1 MTPVLELGNQIC
13 DFLQEQGGP
22 YETLSPE
29 VVYNVFWSLATGHY
43 IWEPETYF
51 VCYWCIRPEDV
62 AAVQERVKPLDIT
75 HGTVMYVAEA
85 ASKIGLAEPIRA
97 LRRKAVGMKGVFW
110 HRPAKA
116 DKVYNFPS
124 QRGSHGITR

>member
-1 MTPVLELGNQIC
+1 MHSPLELGNRIC

-22 YETLSPE
+22 YESLAPE
-29 VVYNVFWSLATGHY
+29 VIYNVFWSLGAGHY
-43 IWEPETYF
+43 LAKPSNTDDIETAF
-51 VCYWCIRPEDV
+51 QRPEDV

-85 ASKIGLAEPIRA
+85 ASKIGMTELVRA

-124 QRGSHGITR
+124 QRGS